1 RRLRRLAAAVRRDA
15 PGAANLSRHR
25 RAGRERRPREPV
37 RRQGGPEPLAG
48 QAPGG
53 AGLGD
58 EPGRPPAR
66 RRRGQV
72 EGRPPSGDAV
82 GRADARQAHASQAQ
96 GSEQLDRPRP
106 PSREG
111 EALSVEIVQEG
122 ALRGGAPDEADRGDE
137 HLRQQA
143 DAPHL
148 VAHLDD
154 LPGNGRAHDRRPR
167 RPQARAR
174 VHLRADGRPQAR
186 RVRADTDLPRSRRRS
201 HGKGEAL
208 MAVAEQERDTVRAQA
223 RWVHSSARKARL
235 VTDLIRGRSVPEART
250 ILAFSN
256 RAVAKDVEKV
266 LRSAVANAESRP
278 DLHWAGDDLVV
289 AAAYADEGPTL
300 KRWRARARGRVAR
313 IRKRTCHITIELVQ
327 GLATSTAPSVP
338 AMAAP
343 EPVEEPEAVEE
354 PETVDE
360 AEVEETETAEEP
372 EAVEE
377 TEEPAAE
384 TETDEPEAEAETPE
398 TESPSA
404 EAEAEASTKETD
416 R

>member
-1 RRLRRLAAAVRRDA
+1 
-15 PGAANLSRHR
+15 
-25 RAGRERRPREPV
+25 
-37 RRQGGPEPLAG
+37 
-48 QAPGG
+48 
-53 AGLGD
+53 
-58 EPGRPPAR
+58 
-66 RRRGQV
+66 
-72 EGRPPSGDAV
+72 
-82 GRADARQAHASQAQ
+82 
-96 GSEQLDRPRP
+96 
-106 PSREG
+106 
-111 EALSVEIVQEG
+111 
-122 ALRGGAPDEADRGDE
+122 
-137 HLRQQA
+137 
-143 DAPHL
+143 
-148 VAHLDD
+148 
-154 LPGNGRAHDRRPR
+154 
-167 RPQARAR
+167 
-174 VHLRADGRPQAR
+174 
-186 RVRADTDLPRSRRRS
+186 
-201 HGKGEAL
+201 
-208 MAVAEQERDTVRAQA
+208 MAVAEQERETVRAQA

-278 DLHWAGDDLVV
+278 DLHWVGDDLVV

-313 IRKRTCHITIELVQ
+313 IRKRTCHITIELAH

-360 AEVEETETAEEP
+360 AEVEETETADEP
-372 EAVEE
+372 DASEE

-384 TETDEPEAEAETPE
+384 METDEPEAEAETPE

-404 EAEAEASTKETD
+404 EAEAEASTEETD